1 MRRQL
6 KALLWRRL
14 PSAMLIQRYVRQFR
28 RLPRLRRPRTFTE
41 HVLAKLLFDRDP
53 KLTRFADK
61 FAVRSYVA
69 ERLGGE
75 EHLTTLYAAIH
86 RPEDIATLPLPD
98 RFVMKPNH
106 LSGRV
111 KFVRDPA
118 TIDRAELT
126 SLAASWLRENLGVEA
141 GEWAYRAIPPRVL
154 FEELLE
160 DHGGPPKDYRFY
172 CFDGEV
178 RLIGVARDF
187 MGRDPTHT
195 FYDAELR
202 MIPVKQVGARERWV
216 PIDGAAERPPNFAR
230 MLEIV
235 RALST
240 GTDFLRVDLYNIDG
254 RIVFG
259 ELTNYPAGGL
269 RKYDPASFDLTLGSY
284 WRRQ

>member
-1 MRRQL
+1 
-6 KALLWRRL
+6 
-14 PSAMLIQRYVRQFR
+14 MLIQRYVRQFR
-28 RLPRLRRPRTFTE
+28 RLPRLWRPRTFTE
-41 HVLAKLLFDRDP
+41 HVLAKVLFDRDP

-61 FAVRSYVA
+61 YAVRSYVA
-69 ERLGGE
+69 ERLGDE
-75 EHLTTLYAAIH
+75 EHLTTLYAAID
-86 RPEDIATLPLPD
+86 RPEDIASLALPD

-118 TIDRAELT
+118 SIDRAELT
-126 SLAASWLRENLGVEA
+126 ALAASWLRENLGVEA
-141 GEWAYRAIPPRVL
+141 GEWAYRDIRPRVL

-172 CFDGEV
+172 SFEGDV

-187 MGRDPTHT
+187 MGSDPTHT
-195 FYDAELR
+195 FYDADLR
-202 MIPVKQVGARERWV
+202 MLPVKQVGARERWV
-216 PIDGAAERPPNFAR
+216 PVDGDAERPPNFDR

-240 GTDFLRVDLYNIDG
+240 GTDFLRVDLYNLDG

-269 RKYDPASFDLTLGSY
+269 RKYDPPTYDLTLGSY